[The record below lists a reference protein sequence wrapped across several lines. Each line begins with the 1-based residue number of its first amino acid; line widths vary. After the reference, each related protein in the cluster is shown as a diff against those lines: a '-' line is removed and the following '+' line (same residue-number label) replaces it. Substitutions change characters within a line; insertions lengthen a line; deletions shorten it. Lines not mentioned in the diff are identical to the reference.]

1 MFMTPTQALS
11 QDAREYAREIKDT
24 WQEADF
30 EKASQS
36 PAAALGLIV

>member
-11 QDAREYAREIKDT
+11 QDA
-24 WQEADF
+24 DF
-30 EKASQS
+30 EKALQS